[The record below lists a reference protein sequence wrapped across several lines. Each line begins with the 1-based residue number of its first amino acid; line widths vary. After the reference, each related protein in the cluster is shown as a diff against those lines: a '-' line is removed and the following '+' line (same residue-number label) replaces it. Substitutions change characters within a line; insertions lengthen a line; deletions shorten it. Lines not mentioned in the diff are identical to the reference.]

1 MPTQSLGKF
10 ERVLR
15 VGEGRRLKR
24 LREQAAYMGTLEPEF
39 EALSDDELRGKTV
52 EFRQRLENGETLED
66 LIFEAYAAVREA
78 FRRTIGVRLFD
89 VQLMGGIVLHEGD
102 IAEMKTGEGK
112 TFVAVQP
119 LYLNGLA
126 GRGVHLVTVN
136 DYLAKRDA
144 EWTRPVYEALGTTV
158 GSIQNL
164 MPFAERRIAYG
175 CDVTY
180 GTNSEF
186 GFDYLRDNMA
196 VSLDGVVQRSH
207 SFAIV
212 DEVDSILVDEAR
224 TPLIISG
231 EPETAAST
239 YYQFARVVKELEGAP
254 ATRKSAKGEDETE
267 LSGADFLYDEKF
279 KTVSPAQVTI
289 EKVERALGI
298 DNLYDPRNVILVN
311 HLIQSLKAQSLYK
324 RDVDYVVQD
333 GEVKIVDEFTGRIM
347 EGRRWSEGLHQAIE
361 AKEGVRIREENVTLA
376 TITLQNYFRL
386 YEKLAGMTG
395 TAKTEEK
402 EFVEIYDLHVVEIPT
417 NEPIA
422 RLDQNDFIFKTPD
435 AKFAAVLEDI
445 VERNEAGQPVLV
457 GTIAVETSEYLSE
470 LLMRRGI
477 EHNVLNAKEHERE
490 GEIIKDAGQPGAVT
504 IATNMAGRGV
514 DIKLGDGVR
523 ELGGL
528 YVLGTERHEARR
540 IDNQLRGRSG
550 RQGDPGETR
559 FYLSGQDDLV
569 RLFAGDRI
577 YNIMNRF
584 KIPDDQ
590 AMEAKILSNQIE
602 NAQKKVEEQ
611 NFVARKNV
619 LKYDDVMNTQRM
631 VIYEQR
637 RRVLEGEDLSDE
649 VKGWITETVEDAVRQ
664 LTDAEFAED
673 WDLEGIV
680 TSMESLYG
688 TDITVDEL
696 REEIDATDRE
706 ALVEE
711 FVEDALE
718 AYADRERALG
728 PELAREVERYV
739 ILQTVDQRWREHLE
753 TMDYLREGVHL
764 RAFAQ
769 KDPLVEYRGEGH
781 AMFEELGGTIR
792 QEVVFTLFH
801 VAVQVEEPAL
811 EPMQAPSGSL
821 HYEHE
826 TSAGADVIA
835 AAGAGGRRDRARRS
849 TDAVRLVR
857 AGACGERAQ
866 GHRAQRPVLVRQR
879 QEVQEVPWRL
889 TRLGSRIPP
898 GGQSPPPGCADAAGG
913 GMRRPRALSVRPVL
927 SCGPRPRLPCQRRP
941 RRARNLSRAASLG
954 RLAVLVPLCLALSA
968 CLGLGEDNGPPPD
981 PFEPDVVAARESA
994 SARAD
999 DALAEVVAALGGRVV
1014 GRASDDACYQG
1025 QNNYKVHEGYDH
1037 RCTLRRAAAVV
1048 FDGDF
1053 RRRIARFDRRLFGVG
1068 WGCYRTPCPETL
1080 SGNVEEYWDLRAA
1093 EYGSQR
1099 FPISSLPTTTYERG
1113 DQYLDVRYGGADGTG
1128 RFWLEDLHRRKRGG
1142 VFESYRRQ
1150 VPLDVDRVLARAEG
1164 SDYVVGIAIETDYL
1178 EDTDFG

>member
-1 MPTQSLGKF
+1 VPTQSFGKF

-15 VGEGRRLKR
+15 LGEGRRLKR
-24 LREQAAYMGTLEPEF
+24 LREQAAYVGTLEPEF
-39 EALSDDELRGKTV
+39 EALSDDELRGKTP
-52 EFRQRLENGETLED
+52 EFRERLENGETLED

-78 FRRTIGVRLFD
+78 FKRTIGVRLFD
-89 VQLMGGIVLHEGD
+89 VQLMGGIALHEGD

-119 LYLNGLA
+119 LYLNALA

-136 DYLAKRDA
+136 DYLARRDA
-144 EWTRPVYEALGTTV
+144 EWTRPVYEALGQTV
-158 GSIQNL
+158 GFIQNL
-164 MPFAERRIAYG
+164 MPFAERREAYA

-207 SFAIV
+207 SYAIV
-212 DEVDSILVDEAR
+212 DEVDSILIDEAR

-231 EPETAAST
+231 EPETAAAT
-239 YYQFARVVKELEGAP
+239 YYQFARVVKDLEGAP
-254 ATRKSAKGEDETE
+254 ATRKGAKGEDETE

-279 KTVSPAQVTI
+279 KTVSPAQRTI
-289 EKVERALGI
+289 EQVEHALGLE
-298 DNLYDPRNVILVN
+298 NLYDPRNVILVN
-311 HLIQSLKAQSLYK
+311 HLMQALKAQSLYK
-324 RDVDYVVQD
+324 RDVDYVVQE

-361 AKEGVRIREENVTLA
+361 AKEGVKIREENVTLA

-422 RLDQNDFIFKTPD
+422 RLDENDLIFKTPD
-435 AKFAAVLEDI
+435 AKFNAVLDDI
-445 VERNEAGQPVLV
+445 VDRHEAGQPVLV

-470 LLMRRGI
+470 LLKRKGI
-477 EHNVLNAKEHERE
+477 DHNVLNAKEHERE
-490 GEIIKDAGQPGAVT
+490 GEIIKDAGQRGAVT

-514 DIKLGDGVR
+514 DIKLGEGVL

-540 IDNQLRGRSG
+540 IDNQLRGRAG

-590 AMEAKILSNQIE
+590 PMEAKILSNQIE

-611 NFVARKNV
+611 NFVSRKNV

-649 VKGWITETVEDAVRQ
+649 VRSWITETVEDAVRQ
-664 LTDAEFAED
+664 LTDAEFSED
-673 WDLEGIV
+673 WDLDGIV
-680 TSMESLYG
+680 ASMQSLYG

-696 REEIDATDRE
+696 REEADVTDRE

-711 FVEDALE
+711 FVDDALE
-718 AYADRERALG
+718 TYADREEALG
-728 PELAREVERYV
+728 AELAREVERYV

-753 TMDYLREGVHL
+753 AMDYLREGVHL

-781 AMFEELGGTIR
+781 VMFEELGKTIR

-801 VAVQVEEPAL
+801 VAVEVEQPAL
-811 EPMQAPSGSL
+811 EPMQAHDGNL
-821 HYEHE
+821 QYEHE

-835 AAGAGGRRDRARRS
+835 AAGTSAATALAAPPVATPGSFAQAP
-849 TDAVRLVR
+849 AVN
-857 AGACGERAQ
+857 E
-866 GHRAQRPVLVRQR
+866 HK
-879 QEVQEVPWRL
+879 
-889 TRLGSRIPP
+889 
-898 GGQSPPPGCADAAGG
+898 D
-913 GMRRPRALSVRPVL
+913 
-927 SCGPRPRLPCQRRP
+927 
-941 RRARNLSRAASLG
+941 LG
-954 RLAVLVPLCLALSA
+954 R
-968 CLGLGEDNGPPPD
+968 ND
-981 PFEPDVVAARESA
+981 PCWCGS
-994 SARAD
+994 
-999 DALAEVVAALGGRVV
+999 GKK
-1014 GRASDDACYQG
+1014 
-1025 QNNYKVHEGYDH
+1025 YK
-1037 RCTLRRAAAVV
+1037 RCH
-1048 FDGDF
+1048 
-1053 RRRIARFDRRLFGVG
+1053 
-1068 WGCYRTPCPETL
+1068 
-1080 SGNVEEYWDLRAA
+1080 
-1093 EYGSQR
+1093 
-1099 FPISSLPTTTYERG
+1099 
-1113 DQYLDVRYGGADGTG
+1113 GA
-1128 RFWLEDLHRRKRGG
+1128 
-1142 VFESYRRQ
+1142 
-1150 VPLDVDRVLARAEG
+1150 
-1164 SDYVVGIAIETDYL
+1164 
-1178 EDTDFG
+1178 